1 MILYKYRKG
10 DKMRKLNEVWKVKEG
25 SKVVWKL
32 QAPNGILTFKTK
44 KQAIA
49 WQNASK

>member
-1 MILYKYRKG
+1 MK
-10 DKMRKLNEVWKVKEG
+10 KLKEDRKVKEG
-25 SKVVWKL
+25 YKVVWKL